1 MTRKF
6 DAVTVAVRLAPGTRN
21 QWYQL
26 AAVKGVRLSDVL
38 REGLAVGAAVL
49 TLQAGGSQSGGAV
62 NHGNG

>member
-6 DAVTVAVRLAPGTRN
+6 DRVTVAVRLAPDVRS
-21 QWYQL
+21 QWYAL

-49 TLQAGGSQSGGAV
+49 TLQAGGAGQGQAV
-62 NHGNG
+62 QHDG